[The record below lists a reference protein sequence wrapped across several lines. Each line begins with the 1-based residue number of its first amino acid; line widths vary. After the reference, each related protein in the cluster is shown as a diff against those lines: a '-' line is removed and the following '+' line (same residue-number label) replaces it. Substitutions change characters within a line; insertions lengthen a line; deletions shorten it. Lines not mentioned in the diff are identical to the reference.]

1 MRSMNLKIS
10 AYVLVSFLIAFSV
23 FSYVM
28 FLPTTKIQAETPL
41 PLNTD
46 YYLSVQ
52 RDFFSEIDPQE
63 KNVFII
69 GSSYIMALN
78 TTQIHNY
85 LVLNNVDYQIYNLS
99 IFGDGIQK
107 RATVI
112 DMIISAKPEVVVYGI
127 GADDFSDPIPVNTL
141 SAKPISILPDPH
153 EFFRVGFDM
162 IENHLELNFPDS
174 PKAVTWVNLRQIMGT
189 GVDLEKYS
197 PYPGSPFMK
206 ISEGSTVVI
215 SDLELK
221 NQLAYLGPFGQIEPP
236 QNNQYLK
243 SLKQILDKLKE
254 NNIKVVLFVVPH
266 HNYVLSKAPA
276 EYEETFDFILKN
288 IEESY
293 GLNVYKRNTGYS
305 DLSIWHDL
313 SHVAVNKKSQPFN
326 DDVAKMIQDVV
337 G

>member
-1 MRSMNLKIS
+1 MNLKIS
-10 AYVLVSFLIAFSV
+10 ACVLISFLIAFSI

-28 FLPTTKIQAETPL
+28 FLPTNKIQAETPL
-41 PLNTD
+41 PLNED

-52 RDFFSEIDPQE
+52 QDFFSKIDPYE

-85 LVLNNVDYQIYNLS
+85 LALNDKDYQIYNLS
-99 IFGDGIQK
+99 IFGDGIKK
-107 RATVI
+107 RATTI

-127 GADDFSDPIPVNTL
+127 TEDDFSDPIPVNTL
-141 SAKPISILPDPH
+141 SAKPTSILPDPH
-153 EFFRVGFDM
+153 EFFHVGFDM
-162 IENHLELNFPDS
+162 IENHLKLNFPDS

-189 GVDLEKYS
+189 GADHEKYS

-206 ISEGSTVVI
+206 ISSANTVTI

-221 NQLAYLGPFGQIEPP
+221 NQVAYLGPFGQIKPP
-236 QNNQYLK
+236 QNNPYLK
-243 SLKQILDKLKE
+243 SLKQVLDKLKE

-266 HNYVLSKAPA
+266 HNYLLSKAPP
-276 EYEETFDFILKN
+276 EYEETFDFILKD
-288 IEESY
+288 IEEKY
-293 GLNVYKRNTGYS
+293 ELNVYKRNLGYS
-305 DLSIWHDL
+305 DLPIWHDL
-313 SHVAVNKKSQPFN
+313 SHVAVNKKSQPFS